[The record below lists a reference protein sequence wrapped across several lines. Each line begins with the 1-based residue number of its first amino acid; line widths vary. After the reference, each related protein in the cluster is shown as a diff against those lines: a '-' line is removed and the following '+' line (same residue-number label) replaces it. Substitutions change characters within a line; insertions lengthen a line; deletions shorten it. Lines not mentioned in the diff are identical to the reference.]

1 MDETNG
7 CCCAEQNLK
16 ILNSLIFTAKK
27 RILKGI
33 DNKL

>member
-1 MDETNG
+1 MDVTSG

-16 ILNSLIFTAKK
+16 ILNSLIFTA
-27 RILKGI
+27 ILKGI

>member
-1 MDETNG
+1 MDVTSG

-27 RILKGI
+27 RIFKGI
-33 DNKL
+33 DNKV